1 MLIIPPILINLKERR
16 SRNGYRDIEAIM
28 HEIQL
33 QYSNGMYRR
42 ISGDIYF
49 KNIPRELW
57 ILWYSD
63 NHDVLSMRHMD
74 DLVAKARQGEVNLQ
88 DAYMKL
94 VDLRH
99 ALAQE
104 FELINQV
111 TRKEY

>member
-1 MLIIPPILINLKERR
+1 MDIEN
-16 SRNGYRDIEAIM
+16 IEAIM

-63 NHDVLSMRHMD
+63 N
-74 DLVAKARQGEVNLQ
+74 
-88 DAYMKL
+88 
-94 VDLRH
+94 
-99 ALAQE
+99 
-104 FELINQV
+104 
-111 TRKEY
+111 